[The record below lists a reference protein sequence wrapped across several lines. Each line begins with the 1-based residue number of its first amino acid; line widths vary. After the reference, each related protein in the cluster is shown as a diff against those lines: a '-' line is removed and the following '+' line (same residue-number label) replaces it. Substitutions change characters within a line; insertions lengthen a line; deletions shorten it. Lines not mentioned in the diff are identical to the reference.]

1 MTAERYAKL
10 KRLAAVQRQ
19 MERVADV
26 ELADIMRERA
36 LVADKM
42 DALVSALASPK
53 PVHANFSKLYG
64 AQIGKLKVRD
74 QILTGRMQL
83 QQKKVMSEKAK
94 ADRLEEST
102 AMALGEVEREK
113 QEAELEQLL
122 ECIGAID
129 AQASRKFQAS

>member
-1 MTAERYAKL
+1 MIDRHAKL

-36 LVADKM
+36 LVADKI
-42 DALVSALASPK
+42 DALVSALASPA

-64 AQIGKLKVRD
+64 VQIGKLKIRD

-83 QQKKVMSEKAK
+83 QQKKVISEKAK
-94 ADRLEEST
+94 ADRLDEVT
-102 AMALGEVEREK
+102 AEALEVVEREK
-113 QEAELEQLL
+113 QDVELEQLL

-129 AQASRKFQAS
+129 AQASRKFHRP